1 MMVSIFK
8 DDRFYG
14 QLRMKLSPPP
24 FTTREEELLA
34 EIVERL
40 PLLRGKKITISFN

>member
-24 FTTREEELLA
+24 FTTREGELLA

>member
-1 MMVSIFK
+1 MIVNIFT
-8 DDRFYG
+8 DGRFYG

-24 FTTREEELLA
+24 LTTREEEIVT
-34 EIVERL
+34 EIEERL

>member
-8 DDRFYG
+8 DDRYYG
-14 QLRMKLSPPP
+14 QLRMKLPPHP
-24 FTTREEELLA
+24 FTTREEDISK

-40 PLLRGKKITISFN
+40 PILRGKKVTISFN